1 MWAPECGGWPE
12 WVSLLFLA
20 PTSHG
25 LPAGTAPAPSCYQ
38 GDYPIPFA
46 STWPEGGQHL
56 SQPTRRRVS
65 TTMRKRDHVATHFL
79 HTMPCFFGDP
89 LGYTKRSEPT
99 NGH

>member
-38 GDYPIPFA
+38 GDYPIPFDSPA
-46 STWPEGGQHL
+46 GGL
-56 SQPTRRRVS
+56 TEVL
-65 TTMRKRDHVATHFL
+65 ATL
-79 HTMPCFFGDP
+79 RPRG
-89 LGYTKRSEPT
+89 GEW
-99 NGH
+99 NGIE